1 VRAVR
6 LSVVTVCLLSGAL
19 GGCGA
24 GDGDHDGDGE
34 SGRSTGERGGSAE
47 VGGTEGGAEGT
58 GDRATERC
66 DDDST
71 ILAVDADTTGTD
83 GLVQVH
89 GVTAGGSVDR
99 ITGDWVASQPSFA
112 PDRDEIVVVRAD
124 GDYESAGPASTAL
137 WVVGGDGSAPR
148 ALTEGDV
155 HDEDPDWSPDGSS
168 IVFSRAV
175 RAGGGVTRVIATV
188 PADGGEPTMLLSAV
202 DDLQEPAWSPDG
214 DRIAFIRATYL
225 TDSQTLETT
234 VWTMAA
240 DGSDTLL
247 VARLPYLESVE
258 WHPDG
263 TSLLV
268 VSGSDGIHLV
278 DLAGGGSRLVG
289 PGAEHPAWS
298 PDGER
303 LYYADGGGTDGQA
316 GRRLRLGHLEDGE
329 LVADGEV
336 IEGEGAV
343 APRYGLAVGP
353 CG

>member
-6 LSVVTVCLLSGAL
+6 LAVVTVCLLSGAL

-24 GDGDHDGDGE
+24 GDGDGE
-34 SGRSTGERGGSAE
+34 SGRSTGERGG
-47 VGGTEGGAEGT
+47 GAEGGPDSGT
-58 GDRATERC
+58 EAAGDPDVERC

-83 GLVQVH
+83 GLVQVY

-112 PDRDEIVVVRAD
+112 PDRDEVVVVRAD

-137 WVVGGDGSAPR
+137 WVVDGDGSAPR
-148 ALTEGDV
+148 PLTEGDV

-234 VWTMAA
+234 AWTMAA
-240 DGSDTLL
+240 DGSDTRL
-247 VARLPYLESVE
+247 VATLPYLESVE

-278 DLAGGGSRLVG
+278 DLAGGGSRSVA

-303 LYYADGGGTDGQA
+303 LYYADGDGTEGQA
-316 GRRLRLGHLEDGE
+316 DRRLRVGHLEDGE
-329 LVADGEV
+329 LVADGDA
-336 IEGEGAV
+336 IEGGSALT
-343 APRYGLAVGP
+343 PRFGLAVGP